1 MTTVINRLPKSE
13 ERNYNDRPTFHY
25 RFARSKPIRAG
36 GVLYYKKVG
45 DSIEILLIKRDDKD
59 YYEDVGGKTSPEDK
73 NVFDTVAREVDEE
86 TNKKMPYEIV
96 MEQIKK
102 SPSIYVK
109 NSKYILFLVEATP
122 EQQLFTTED
131 FSNLE
136 THENVSRTIH
146 WVDMSIYMDK
156 KHAFNPRMETN
167 KLKEELSDISLE
179 MAMRN
184 VTVS

>member
-1 MTTVINRLPKSE
+1 MTTVINHHQ
-13 ERNYNDRPTFHY
+13 NYAGRPTFHY

-45 DSIEILLIKRDDKD
+45 DSIELLLIKRDDKD

-73 NVFDTVAREVDEE
+73 NVFDTVSREVDEE
-86 TNKKMPYEIV
+86 TNKKMPYNVV
-96 MEQIKK
+96 MDQIKK
-102 SPSIYVK
+102 APSIYVK
-109 NSKYILFLVEATP
+109 NCKYILFLVEATP

-136 THENVSRTIH
+136 THENISRTIH
-146 WVDMSIYMDK
+146 WVDVSIYMDN
-156 KHAFNPRMETN
+156 KHEFNPRMKID
-167 KLKEELSDISLE
+167 KLKEELNDIALE

-184 VTVS
+184 ITV

>member
-1 MTTVINRLPKSE
+1 MTTVINHPQ
-13 ERNYNDRPTFHY
+13 NYNERPTFHY

-45 DSIEILLIKRDDKD
+45 DSIKLLLIKRDDKD

-73 NVFDTVAREVDEE
+73 NVFDTVSREVDEE
-86 TNKKMPYEIV
+86 TNKKMSYNVV
-96 MEQIKK
+96 MDQIKK
-102 SPSIYVK
+102 APSIYVK
-109 NSKYILFLVEATP
+109 NCKYILFLVEATP

-136 THENVSRTIH
+136 THENISRTIH
-146 WVDMSIYMDK
+146 WVDVSIYMDN
-156 KHAFNPRMETN
+156 KHEFNPRMKID
-167 KLKEELSDISLE
+167 KLKEELNDIALE

-184 VTVS
+184 ITV

>member
-1 MTTVINRLPKSE
+1 MTTVINRNQ
-13 ERNYNDRPTFHY
+13 NYNERPTFHY

-45 DSIEILLIKRDDKD
+45 DSIELLLIKRDDKD

-86 TNKKMPYEIV
+86 TNKKMPYEVV

-102 SPSIYVK
+102 APSIYVN

-136 THENVSRTIH
+136 THENISRTIH
-146 WVDMSIYMDK
+146 WVDMSIYMNK
-156 KHAFNPRMETN
+156 KHTFNPRMETN
-167 KLKEELSDISLE
+167 KLKEELNYISLE

-184 VTVS
+184 IAV